1 LLAITVSNLMSRRV
15 TLSDVA
21 EKVGVSSQ
29 TVSRALNN
37 KPDVSE
43 ETRRQ
48 ILRVARQLGY
58 RPNAVARSLSAQ
70 QSHTLGIITP
80 HLNDPF
86 YATVV
91 ANLEKEARRRGYTS
105 FVSFIEYEYHPQD
118 ALSAYESI
126 LQRQVDGLVLLA
138 PDPRTYEK
146 IDFPV
151 PLVSLAGPIN
161 HPQVINIDIDNI
173 DGAYQAVRY
182 LTELGHRQ
190 VGVICGPQHTKATAD
205 RLEGARRALAEI
217 GSSLD
222 PSYIQRSE
230 DWSLDQGYKAA
241 KLLLAQQSNL
251 TAIFCQNDWLA
262 LGAYRAIREHNLR
275 IPDDISVI
283 GYDNVPVCLYVS
295 PPLSS
300 VQQPKAT
307 LGKLLAQLLIN
318 AVEQGVTDSQ
328 TMLLRAELIVRDSV
342 SSVSKSN

>member
-1 LLAITVSNLMSRRV
+1 MSKRV

-21 EKVGVSSQ
+21 QKVGVSPQ

-37 KPDVSE
+37 KPDVAE
-43 ETRRQ
+43 GTRQQ

-58 RPNAVARSLSAQ
+58 RPNAIARSLSAR

-80 HLNDPF
+80 PLNNPF
-86 YATVV
+86 YGTVV
-91 ANLEKEARRRGYTS
+91 SKLEKEARRRGYIS
-105 FVSFIEYEYHPQD
+105 FISFIEYDYSPQD

-146 IDFPV
+146 VDFPV
-151 PLVSLAGPIN
+151 PLISLAGPID

-173 DGAYQAVRY
+173 DGAYQAIRH
-182 LTELGHRQ
+182 LTELGHRRI
-190 VGVICGPQHTKATAD
+190 GVICGPQHTKATED
-205 RLEGARRALAEI
+205 RLEGARRALAET
-217 GSSLD
+217 GSSLET
-222 PSYIQRSE
+222 SRIQGSD
-230 DWSLDQGYKAA
+230 DWSLDQGYEAA
-241 KLLLAQQSNL
+241 KSLLARQSDL

-262 LGAYRAIREHNLR
+262 LGAYRAIRERNLR
-275 IPDDISVI
+275 IPEDISVI
-283 GYDNVPVCLYVS
+283 GYDNVPVCLYAS

-328 TMLLRAELIVRDSV
+328 TMLLKAELVVRESV
-342 SSVSKSN
+342 RPVSNSDQ

>member
-1 LLAITVSNLMSRRV
+1 
-15 TLSDVA
+15 
-21 EKVGVSSQ
+21 
-29 TVSRALNN
+29 
-37 KPDVSE
+37 
-43 ETRRQ
+43 
-48 ILRVARQLGY
+48 
-58 RPNAVARSLSAQ
+58 
-70 QSHTLGIITP
+70 
-80 HLNDPF
+80 
-86 YATVV
+86 
-91 ANLEKEARRRGYTS
+91 
-105 FVSFIEYEYHPQD
+105 
-118 ALSAYESI
+118 
-126 LQRQVDGLVLLA
+126 
-138 PDPRTYEK
+138 
-146 IDFPV
+146 
-151 PLVSLAGPIN
+151 
-161 HPQVINIDIDNI
+161 
-173 DGAYQAVRY
+173 
-182 LTELGHRQ
+182 
-190 VGVICGPQHTKATAD
+190 
-205 RLEGARRALAEI
+205 LAEI